1 MRDLQRRRLRPAK
14 DGYRR
19 RGGRSRKKQGNN
31 QRKLLI
37 VLTVWSLST
46 GIHGGVTSA

>member
-1 MRDLQRRRLRPAK
+1 MRELQRRRLRPAK
-14 DGYRR
+14 DGHRR
-19 RGGRSRKKQGNN
+19 RGGRSHKKQGNN

-46 GIHGGVTSA
+46 GIHGDATPA